1 MADVGFVL
9 SIAFFIRIVVAPM
22 RTDEKR
28 ARVAANM
35 IFFASVALLF
45 YTGVEMIGITDK
57 RSNCP
62 SMRRIQKKS
71 KI

>member
-1 MADVGFVL
+1 
-9 SIAFFIRIVVAPM
+9 M